1 MNVGFIGL
9 GKIGKAIAGRLIEKG
24 TPLTIYNRTASKA
37 EGLDA
42 TVAATPAAAC
52 AGKVIFLCLFDSAA
66 VEDVLTGDDGL
77 LQLDL
82 SGKIIVDLTTNH
94 FEDAE
99 GFADTIS
106 ALGASY
112 VEAPVIGSVIPA
124 AKGALTVLVSGDE
137 AAYEKVLSYLQ
148 IIGNTIFYLGEPG
161 LASRMKLVNNMV
173 LGSFMAA
180 IAEGLS
186 LGVSAG
192 FTPETVLQV
201 LEAGAGQSLV
211 LTAKK
216 TKLLE
221 NDFSPH
227 FSVGAI
233 FKNLH
238 YMQDLAK
245 QMGRPAFTCSTA
257 KELFAM
263 AIKQGLEDE
272 DFSAVYEALK

>member
-9 GKIGKAIAGRLIEKG
+9 GNIGKAIAGRLIEKG
-24 TPLTIYNRTASKA
+24 IPLTVYNRTASKT

-42 TVAATPAAAC
+42 AVAATPAAAC
-52 AGKVIFLCLFDSAA
+52 AGEVIFLCLFDSAA
-66 VEDVLTGDDGL
+66 VEEILTGDDGL

-82 SGKIIVDLTTNH
+82 SGKTIVDLTTNH

-148 IIGNTIFYLGEPG
+148 IIGSTIFYLGEPG
-161 LASRMKLVNNMV
+161 MASRMKLVNNMV

-186 LGVSAG
+186 LGVAAG
-192 FTPETVLQV
+192 FTPETVLQL
-201 LEAGAGQSLV
+201 LEAGAGNSMV
-211 LTAKK
+211 LSAKK
-216 TKLLE
+216 AKLLE

-233 FKNLH
+233 FKDLH

-245 QMGRPAFTCSTA
+245 QMGRPAFTGSTA